1 MLFKIKVNGTT
12 MESVQL
18 VLALFL
24 LALSFIVAEVAACNP
39 AECKQEYGATGV
51 CVKGWGCVDS
61 IDL

>member
-1 MLFKIKVNGTT
+1 